1 MLILVETSTI
11 VSEVKFIIKLHSHIL
26 REVGTLS
33 RTIHA
38 ISDMK
43 FKKLNLQKGQFI
55 FLTRICENPGI
66 SLMQLSIL
74 LKVDK
79 TTTTKVIQKLMNEGY
94 INKEKD
100 EVDKRIYRLFPTEK
114 VLNIYN
120 SVIEEENRNIEICFK
135 GFTDEEKSVVY
146 ELIKKM
152 KENIEANWHELK
164 NYKE

>member
-1 MLILVETSTI
+1 
-11 VSEVKFIIKLHSHIL
+11 
-26 REVGTLS
+26 
-33 RTIHA
+33 
-38 ISDMK
+38 MK